1 MQGFPPELAWHAG
14 KVSEC
19 GTRVCETLGKSVIF
33 TTVSRDEITIRPYGD
48 GLRSTPRSVA
58 AHSLYEN
65 SDPYLHRECAGT
77 FDLTKSIH
85 EASDAVTVKI
95 RGSEFKQEPYTVKL
109 EGAAL
114 AGYQSIIVAGIRD
127 PYIIPSSDSWIAGW
141 PRCAAISTKAHLMYW
156 ATRQIR
162 VRTALSFIL
171 AVSML

>member
-1 MQGFPPELAWHAG
+1 M
-14 KVSEC
+14 
-19 GTRVCETLGKSVIF
+19 KSPFVRSV
-33 TTVSRDEITIRPYGD
+33 TACVARPQ
-48 GLRSTPRSVA
+48 SVA

-65 SDPYLHRECAGT
+65 SDPYLHRECART
-77 FDLTKSIH
+77 FDLTKSTH
-85 EASDAVTVKI
+85 EAIDAVTVKI
-95 RGSEFKQEPYTVKL
+95 KLEGVNSNQNHTVKL

-114 AGYQSIIVAGIRD
+114 AESQSIIVGGIRD

-141 PRCAAISTKAHLMYW
+141 PRCAAISTKAHLTW